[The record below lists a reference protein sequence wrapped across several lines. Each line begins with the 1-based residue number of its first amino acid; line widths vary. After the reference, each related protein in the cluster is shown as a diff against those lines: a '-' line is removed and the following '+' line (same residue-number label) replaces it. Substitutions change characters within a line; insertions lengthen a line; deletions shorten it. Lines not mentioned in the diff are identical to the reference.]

1 MRRSV
6 WWTLVAGVI
15 AVAPLAAQDA
25 PPAAPVP
32 GAALDSAVAARD
44 SGRANR
50 LAEAERARQDSI
62 LYGKAPV
69 TPMGAL
75 WRSILIPGWG
85 QAKLNRKLTGALFV
99 TWEGVTLGMA
109 LKSSHELGYLRRTGS
124 SSVAAKEQERQ
135 DWLVLL
141 AFNHLF
147 AAIEGYVSAHL
158 WDFPDDLQMR
168 AVPVPGGVGGSV
180 TIPFRF
186 P

>member
-1 MRRSV
+1 MRAVVLGAVLVLLLARS
-6 WWTLVAGVI
+6 G
-15 AVAPLAAQDA
+15 AAQDSVPPIA
-25 PPAAPVP
+25 PPIV
-32 GAALDSAVAARD
+32 DSAVARRD
-44 SGRANR
+44 SAAAAQA
-50 LAEAERARQDSI
+50 AEIERARQDSI

-99 TWEGVTLGMA
+99 TWEGVTLGMS
-109 LKSSHELGYLRRTGS
+109 LKTSHELRYLRKTGS
-124 SSVAAKEQERQ
+124 GSVAAKKQERQ

-158 WDFPDDLQMR
+158 WDFPDDLKIQATPMPDGR
-168 AVPVPGGVGGSV
+168 IGGSLSV
-180 TIPFRF
+180 PFRL

>member
-1 MRRSV
+1 MSGRASFV
-6 WWTLVAGVI
+6 ALIGVLLLPGGLVAQDSVPRPP
-15 AVAPLAAQDA
+15 VA
-25 PPAAPVP
+25 
-32 GAALDSAVAARD
+32 DSAVSRRD
-44 SGRANR
+44 SALAGKV
-50 LAEAERARQDSI
+50 AEAERARQDSI
-62 LYGKAPV
+62 LYGKTPV

-109 LKSSHELGYLRRTGS
+109 LKSRHELRYLRKTKS
-124 SSVAAKEQERQ
+124 SSIAAKEQEVQ

-180 TIPFRF
+180 SVPFRF

>member
-1 MRRSV
+1 MRMRRLFV
-6 WWTLVAGVI
+6 VLALF
-15 AVAPLAAQDA
+15 APVQLAAQDS
-25 PPAAPVP
+25 VP
-32 GAALDSAVAARD
+32 QAQVFDSAAASRDSALAAR
-44 SGRANR
+44 A
-50 LAEAERARQDSI
+50 AEVERARQDSI
-62 LYGKAPV
+62 LYGKPPV
-69 TPMGAL
+69 SPMGAL

-99 TWEGVTLGMA
+99 TWEGVTLGMS

-147 AAIEGYVSAHL
+147 SAIEAYVSAHL
-158 WDFPDDLQMR
+158 WDFPEDLEVR
-168 AVPVPGGVGGSV
+168 AVPLPGGGVGGTLSV
-180 TIPFRF
+180 PFRF